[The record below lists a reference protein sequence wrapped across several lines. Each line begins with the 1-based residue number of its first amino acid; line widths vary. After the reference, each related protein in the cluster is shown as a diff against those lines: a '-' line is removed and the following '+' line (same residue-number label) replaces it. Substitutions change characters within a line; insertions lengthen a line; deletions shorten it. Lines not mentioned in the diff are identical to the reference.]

1 MRHRPAHLHLLL
13 AGLSMSAASVSAPLD
28 GLWGG
33 ERLQL
38 TLDAGVG
45 RLAGDCVSG
54 SFNGPLTLAPDG
66 SFRASGSFEQL
77 PPGPDRADAGKPP
90 AGPADYAGTVSA
102 DGLSMRLSIQTSG
115 AAAPQVFTLRKGVKL
130 KLIRCL

>member
-1 MRHRPAHLHLLL
+1 MA
-13 AGLSMSAASVSAPLD
+13 AASVSAPPD

-33 ERLQL
+33 DRLQL
-38 TLDAGVG
+38 TLDAGGG

-54 SFNGPLTLAPDG
+54 SFNGPLTLNQDG
-66 SFRASGSFEQL
+66 SFRASGSFEQQQ
-77 PPGPDRADAGKPP
+77 PGPDRADAGKQP
-90 AGPADYAGTVSA
+90 AGSADYAGALSA
-102 DGLSMRLSIQTSG
+102 DGLSMRLTIQTAG